1 MGFLN
6 FSRDF
11 DLFAEKVG
19 TLQGA
24 RMDHSSIDSDF
35 GKNSQNRVGNR
46 VSARRRNSGEL
57 WRCKISLRD
66 FLPLS
71 LRSHPCHHPSFRGFL
86 LFFQNMTACI
96 RIISCITLIH
106 SCHSGREIF
115 SGETWM
121 ISPMMA
127 SVASYAK
134 PLASYQSPEKRVHV
148 SLVLS
153 CDNSEEFDTDAWSL
167 IGQKKLRVM
176 QKKPFR
182 QMQCHRHYTMNIWC
196 CFPWRTL
203 CQDIETLHQFPS
215 IYWIFNF
222 LPRSLQDSP
231 PL

>member
-19 TLQGA
+19 TLQGS
-24 RMDHSSIDSDF
+24 RMDHGIIDSDF

-71 LRSHPCHHPSFRGFL
+71 LSALTHAITPLFAGFSFFSKHDRVYLDYFLHHPHSFISFWTEDFL
-86 LFFQNMTACI
+86 QRNMNDQPNDGLCGLLCKTFG
-96 RIISCITLIH
+96 IIP
-106 SCHSGREIF
+106 
-115 SGETWM
+115 
-121 ISPMMA
+121 ISRNF
-127 SVASYAK
+127 
-134 PLASYQSPEKRVHV
+134 ERVHV

-167 IGQKKLRVM
+167 IGQKSSELC
-176 QKKPFR
+176 KKCLFGKCNVIDTI
-182 QMQCHRHYTMNIWC
+182 QWT
-196 CFPWRTL
+196 
-203 CQDIETLHQFPS
+203 S
-215 IYWIFNF
+215 
-222 LPRSLQDSP
+222 DSAFHD
-231 PL
+231 

>member
-35 GKNSQNRVGNR
+35 GKNSQNRVWNR

-106 SCHSGREIF
+106 SYHSGRRF
-115 SGETWM
+115 S
-121 ISPMMA
+121 P
-127 SVASYAK
+127 AK
-134 PLASYQSPEKRVHV
+134 HEWSAQWWPLWPLMQNLWHHTNLPKFWTRACFSC
-148 SLVLS
+148 SLM
-153 CDNSEEFDTDAWSL
+153 W
-167 IGQKKLRVM
+167 
-176 QKKPFR
+176 
-182 QMQCHRHYTMNIWC
+182 
-196 CFPWRTL
+196 
-203 CQDIETLHQFPS
+203 
-215 IYWIFNF
+215 
-222 LPRSLQDSP
+222 
-231 PL
+231 